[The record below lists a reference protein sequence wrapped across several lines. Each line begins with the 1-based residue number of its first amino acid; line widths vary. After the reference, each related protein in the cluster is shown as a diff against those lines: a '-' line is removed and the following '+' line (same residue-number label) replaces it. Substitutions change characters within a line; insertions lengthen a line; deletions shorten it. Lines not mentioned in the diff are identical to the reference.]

1 MEKGTDILHEAKR
14 LRLLAA
20 ALELQHH
27 TSTASNIVPIP
38 DTTRSIIIGTAAEVV
53 ELLPELRTA
62 VPAAW
67 VNFVRSIADLPAGAE
82 PNLAGMRAKARQL
95 VDRENQR
102 GMKGGA
108 A

>member
-1 MEKGTDILHEAKR
+1 MDKNTDILHEAKR

-20 ALELQHH
+20 ALELQHL
-27 TSTASNIVPIP
+27 TGTASNVVPIP
-38 DTTRSIIIGTAAEVV
+38 NTGRSIVIGTPAEVV

-67 VNFVRSIADLPAGAE
+67 VNFARSIADLPAGAE

-95 VDRENQR
+95 VDREDRRVQE
-102 GMKGGA
+102 GGVS
-108 A
+108 